1 MSDLQLGLL
10 VIGAIVVVGV
20 FAYNRRQEGAARRAA
35 EGSFHSAHPDVLME
49 PRAERIEPVLAET
62 HRVAARAAASS
73 PAALPDPRIDYVME
87 LSFSAPVAASALLE
101 HWKSYEHRY
110 AARAILACSEDG
122 TAWHR
127 LAPGGSSGA
136 SACRAGLQL
145 VTRDGAVGEAEL
157 IEFRSAVETLAA
169 ATGAGVH
176 APEVKQAVD
185 TARELDRF
193 CADSDIQVV
202 FHVTAPASD
211 AFAGTKIRAVAEAS
225 GLVLEEDGRFALR
238 NDADQVLF
246 NLGARDGS
254 RFAAATIKDAA
265 PAGLSL
271 SLDVPRVPD
280 LGRSFQTM
288 AGFARQLTTVLGGS
302 LVDDN
307 GNSLDDRAV
316 AAISAQLDAVRGAFE
331 ARGIATGSAEA
342 LRLFS

>member
-20 FAYNRRQEGAARRAA
+20 LAYNRRQERAARRDA
-35 EGSFHSAHPDVLME
+35 EGSFRSNHRDVLME
-49 PRAERIEPVLAET
+49 PRAERIEPVLADT
-62 HRVAARAAASS
+62 HRAAARTAASS
-73 PAALPDPRIDYVME
+73 PAALPDARIDYVME
-87 LSFSAPVAASALLE
+87 LSFSAPVAVSALLE
-101 HWKSYEHRY
+101 HWKPYEHRY
-110 AARAILACSEDG
+110 AARAILAYSEDR
-122 TAWHR
+122 TVWHR
-127 LAPGGSSGA
+127 LAPGGGSGA

-169 ATGAGVH
+169 ATGAGVN
-176 APEVKQAVD
+176 APQLKQAVD
-185 TARELDRF
+185 AAGELDRF
-193 CADSDIQVV
+193 CAEADIQVV
-202 FHVTAPASD
+202 FHVTAPPHE

-238 NDADQVLF
+238 DDADQILF
-246 NLGARDGS
+246 ALSARDGS
-254 RFAAATIKDAA
+254 RFAAASIKDAA
-265 PAGLSL
+265 PDGLSL

-288 AGFARQLTTVLGGS
+288 AGFARQLAAVLGGS

-316 AAISAQLDAVRGAFE
+316 AAIGAQLDAVRCAFE

>member
-10 VIGAIVVVGV
+10 VIGVIVVIGV
-20 FAYNRRQEGAARRAA
+20 FAYNRRQERAVRRAA
-35 EGSFHSAHPDVLME
+35 EGSFRSAHPDVLLE

-62 HRVAARAAASS
+62 HRVAARAAAPS

-87 LSFSAPVAASALLE
+87 LSFSAPVIASALFE
-101 HWKSYEHRY
+101 HWKAHEHRY

-127 LAPGGSSGA
+127 LVPGDSSGA
-136 SACRAGLQL
+136 HACRAGLQL
-145 VTRDGAVGEAEL
+145 VTRDGAVSEGDL

-169 ATGAGVH
+169 ATGAGVK
-176 APEVKQAVD
+176 APEVKPAVD
-185 TARELDRF
+185 AARELDRF

-202 FHVTAPASD
+202 FHVTAPVNGS
-211 AFAGTKIRAVAEAS
+211 FSGTKIRAVAEAS

-238 NDADQVLF
+238 DDAGQVLF
-246 NLGARDGS
+246 ALCARDGS

-280 LGRSFQTM
+280 LRRSFHAM
-288 AGFARQLTTVLGGS
+288 AGFARQLAAVLGGS

-307 GNSLDDRAV
+307 GNSLDERAV
-316 AAISAQLDAVRGAFE
+316 AAIGAQLDAVRGAFE
-331 ARGIATGSAEA
+331 AIGIATGSAEA